1 MFTLTFFLHPAQ
13 STSAKQRRHVFWWLQ
28 TWCSASHGINTFL
41 LRKWWCCKET
51 VGCWHPEE
59 TQGTSQKKQWQ
70 WECRLNTRH
79 GCTSGNTVGG
89 FGARFAAPFCRK
101 HQSCVHCQG
110 LLKHTVFQQR
120 LNGPFQPNCW
130 EDHCEIFR
138 ISFLLILTQTTKPS
152 CENWSLH
159 RSTLHSLLLESTGT
173 RFKPLQFLLIQSYS
187 QARNIPVDYKKQK
200 TKHWGKIKHLT
211 LKLIYCHSTVL
222 ELATRKAT
230 RTL

>member
-1 MFTLTFFLHPAQ
+1 MVLQGNSWMLT
-13 STSAKQRRHVFWWLQ
+13 SRRNSRYQ
-28 TWCSASHGINTFL
+28 
-41 LRKWWCCKET
+41 
-51 VGCWHPEE
+51 PEE
-59 TQGTSQKKQWQ
+59 AVAVRVQAEHKTWLTWLHFR
-70 WECRLNTRH
+70 E
-79 GCTSGNTVGG
+79 VGG

>member
-1 MFTLTFFLHPAQ
+1 MEYTHFSLESDGAARKQLDADIQKKLKVPARR
-13 STSAKQRRHVFWWLQ
+13 SSGSESAGWTQDMAAL
-28 TWCSASHGINTFL
+28 
-41 LRKWWCCKET
+41 
-51 VGCWHPEE
+51 
-59 TQGTSQKKQWQ
+59 QGT
-70 WECRLNTRH
+70 LFD
-79 GCTSGNTVGG
+79 G

-173 RFKPLQFLLIQSYS
+173 RFKPLQFMLIQSYS
-187 QARNIPVDYKKQK
+187 QAWNIPADYKKQK

-222 ELATRKAT
+222 ELATQKAT